1 LKKSCGIYI
10 FLTSR
15 PPLKETVLGVFDFV
29 EISAGG
35 PKNYLIDGFCAEFVT
50 KSIGNSHNYLSLG
63 GIKKNWQGVAKIL
76 TSSGFCAAVFS
87 LTASLKN
94 NLILLRL

>member
-29 EISAGG
+29 EIIAGG

-50 KSIGNSHNYLSLG
+50 KSIGNNHNYLDFLVWE
-63 GIKKNWQGVAKIL
+63 I
-76 TSSGFCAAVFS
+76 
-87 LTASLKN
+87 
-94 NLILLRL
+94 